1 MFMKANEEDTER
13 LNKTEKNLVKIQA
26 KFDQEN
32 RELEKFKNQGGE
44 EFFNL
49 EEGENEEDGAPTP
62 RIEQA
67 KSKFLTPA

>member
-32 RELEKFKNQGGE
+32 RELEKFKN
-44 EFFNL
+44 
-49 EEGENEEDGAPTP
+49 
-62 RIEQA
+62 
-67 KSKFLTPA
+67 